1 MADPH
6 ASAVAGALGGA
17 GLIASLT
24 GAVGP
29 VAAEW
34 SIVLAAAII
43 GAAIAARDLET
54 KSAGAVWWLMA
65 RGVGLSLLFTAGAAR
80 LLSSQIDVA
89 ASDLLWPLAGLI
101 AWQQDRLYAVAIRFI
116 PTRKDPP

>member
-6 ASAVAGALGGA
+6 TPAVLGAAGAVAALSG
-17 GLIASLT
+17 
-24 GAVGP
+24 VMGP

-54 KSAGAVWWLMA
+54 KTAGAVWWLMA
-65 RGVGLSLLFTAGAAR
+65 KGVGMSLLFTSAAAR
-80 LLSSQIDVA
+80 LVA
-89 ASDLLWPLAGLI
+89 GQFPGMSAADLLWPLAGLI
-101 AWQQDRLYAVAIRFI
+101 AWQQDRLAGLAARYLPKR
-116 PTRKDPP
+116 DPP